1 MKTRIAIISLIIV
14 AVIGGFVWHYNQPNQ
29 RINRT
34 IDQFIGALEYNS
46 SNLRSREDVHKAIQ
60 ASTVAPITLKV
71 SELPFNLEIPREMS
85 VESLCNRVDQ
95 LHAITVRRKFTK
107 REEDLQL
114 MGNKAQL
121 TRIDEITMTTPLRES
136 KSELWELIFDLEL
149 TERWKITAIRARRYQ

>member
-46 SNLRSREDVHKAIQ
+46 SNLRSREDVHEAVQ
-60 ASTVAPITLKV
+60 ASTAEPITLKV

-85 VESLCNRVDQ
+85 VEGLCKRVDH
-95 LHAITVRRKFTK
+95 LHAMTVTRGFTK

-149 TERWKITAIRARRYQ
+149 TERWRITALRARRHQ

>member
-14 AVIGGFVWHYNQPNQ
+14 AVIVGFVWHYNQPNQ

-60 ASTVAPITLKV
+60 ASTVEPITLKV

-85 VESLCNRVDQ
+85 LESLCNRVDQ
-95 LHAITVRRKFTK
+95 LHSITVRRKFTK

-114 MGNKAQL
+114 VGNKAQL

-149 TERWKITAIRARRYQ
+149 TERWKITAIRAKKYQ

>member
-14 AVIGGFVWHYNQPNQ
+14 AVIGGIVWHYNQPNQ

-60 ASTVAPITLKV
+60 ASTAEPITLKV

-85 VESLCNRVDQ
+85 LESLCNRVDQ
-95 LHAITVRRKFTK
+95 LHSITVRRKFTK

-114 MGNKAQL
+114 VGNKAQL
-121 TRIDEITMTTPLRES
+121 TRIDEITMTSPLRES
-136 KSELWELIFDLEL
+136 RSELWEIIFDLEL
-149 TERWKITAIRARRYQ
+149 KEGWKITAIRARRHQ

>member
-60 ASTVAPITLKV
+60 ASIVEPITLKV

-85 VESLCNRVDQ
+85 LESLCNR
-95 LHAITVRRKFTK
+95 I
-107 REEDLQL
+107 
-114 MGNKAQL
+114 
-121 TRIDEITMTTPLRES
+121 
-136 KSELWELIFDLEL
+136 
-149 TERWKITAIRARRYQ
+149 

>member
-60 ASTVAPITLKV
+60 ASTVEPITLKV

-85 VESLCNRVDQ
+85 VESLCNRVDR